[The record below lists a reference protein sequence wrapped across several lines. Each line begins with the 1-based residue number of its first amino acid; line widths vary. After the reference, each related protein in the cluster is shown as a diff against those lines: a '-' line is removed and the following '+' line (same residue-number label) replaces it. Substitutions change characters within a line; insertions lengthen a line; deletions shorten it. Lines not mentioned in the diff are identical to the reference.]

1 MTIIISLLLIYTVYI
16 VTFSNDYKVS
26 EDKKSNNNLG
36 NSFENENN
44 DNKVELNGDEVYDK
58 ILWSNVVL
66 IIILLL
72 FSSAFNI

>member
-44 DNKVELNGDEVYDK
+44 DNKAELNGDEVYDK

-66 IIILLL
+66 IIILML

>member
-36 NSFENENN
+36 NSIESENN
-44 DNKVELNGDEVYDK
+44 DNKAELNGDEVYDK

>member
-36 NSFENENN
+36 NSIENENN
-44 DNKVELNGDEVYDK
+44 DNKAELNGDEVYDK

>member
-44 DNKVELNGDEVYDK
+44 DNKAELNGDEVYDK

>member
-16 VTFSNDYKVS
+16 VTFSNDYRVS

-44 DNKVELNGDEVYDK
+44 DNKAELNGDEVYDK

-66 IIILLL
+66 IIILLI